1 MKQNITWEQ
10 LAECKKPGTL
20 LRWMEKKGYNGYR
33 MPPQGEVE
41 PLLPNIGQLIEL
53 LSESEYPEGLDA
65 WEFFNQCGSYYP
77 AKNLCDS
84 LWETVKQVL
93 EGEKV

>member
-10 LAECKKPGTL
+10 LAECKKPGTI

-41 PLLPNIGQLIEL
+41 PLLPNIGQMIEYLNDRDLPQFTSKFMERIEESNIEL
-53 LSESEYPEGLDA
+53 CDA
-65 WEFFNQCGSYYP
+65 LWNQ
-77 AKNLCDS
+77 
-84 LWETVKQVL
+84 VKQVL

>member
-20 LRWMEKKGYNGYR
+20 LRWMEKRGYNGYR

-41 PLLPNIGQLIEL
+41 PLLPNIGQMIEYLNDRDLPQFTSKFMERIEESNIEL
-53 LSESEYPEGLDA
+53 CDA
-65 WEFFNQCGSYYP
+65 LWNQ
-77 AKNLCDS
+77 
-84 LWETVKQVL
+84 VKQVL